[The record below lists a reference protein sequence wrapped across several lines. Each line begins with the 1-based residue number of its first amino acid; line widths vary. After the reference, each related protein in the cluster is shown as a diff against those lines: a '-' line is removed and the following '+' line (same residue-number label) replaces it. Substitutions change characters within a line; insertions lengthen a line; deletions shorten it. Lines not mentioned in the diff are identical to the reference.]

1 MAICYYAAPYQTATG
16 SLTLSSTVSASTA
29 WTNQITWYSSGTT
42 TAPWFQPSGYA
53 GVAAPAYEEPRESRE
68 AREQMAEVAR
78 EHAAAARE
86 RENARSRARVLLLAV
101 LTPEQAADYT
111 ERDWFEVRGSHGG
124 RWRIRRNG
132 QAGNVDLMPEGGSEP
147 VASFCAHPPGSL
159 PDADA
164 HLAQLLALVTDEDA
178 FTRVAHRIDLHR
190 DLQAA

>member
-16 SLTLSSTVSASTA
+16 SPTLGSTASIA

-42 TAPWFQPSGYA
+42 TALWFQPSGYA

-68 AREQMAEVAR
+68 QVAEVAR
-78 EHAAAARE
+78 EHAAAARAAAGE